1 MPKDDT
7 DLLYQREAA
16 GDALRRG
23 LITDWKQRAY
33 SDADIRRAIEA
44 LQALKPDDVLGRLRV
59 AGFTPE
65 PYVGEED
72 PEIEQ
77 SCSTCMYYESHR
89 RYCNLPE
96 LKLGVEPHWSC
107 VLWRI

>member
-1 MPKDDT
+1 MDDAHLQAQR
-7 DLLYQREAA
+7 DAIVGLLD
-16 GDALRRG
+16 GG
-23 LITDWKQRAY
+23 LATEWQARAY
-33 SDADIRRAIEA
+33 SDADIRRVIDA
-44 LQALKPDDVLGRLRV
+44 LQALLPEDLRGRLRL
-59 AGFTPE
+59 AGFTLT

-77 SCSTCMYYESHR
+77 GCSTCMYYESHR

-96 LKLGVEPHWSC
+96 LRLGVQPEWSC